1 MKWRGRLRILLNKA
15 PGVHPERTDATFDF
29 EESGGLIEHFWWE
42 VGDLHDLIAGAS
54 AAGDGLED

>member
-29 EESGGLIEHFWWE
+29 EE
-42 VGDLHDLIAGAS
+42 
-54 AAGDGLED
+54 GDGLVKYLGRKVCGSHNVIAFSEAFGDGF

>member
-29 EESGGLIEHFWWE
+29 EESGGLVEYFGWE
-42 VGDLHDLIAGAS
+42 VSFGHDFFAGAET
-54 AAGDGLED
+54 AGK